1 MIDDLGSGDSDV
13 SDVFL
18 NCGAVRAAGFLPLQ
32 QPEDLG
38 GKSNLGWRADPD
50 HLRLIRKGGRI
61 FKNNL

>member
-1 MIDDLGSGDSDV
+1 M